1 MAKITLY
8 GNLFP
13 FRNYFIKFKGKRYP
27 KARKTVVLQ
36 LDAASNEKMCAVKHT
51 MVKVLSGTILTKSF
65 R

>member
-27 KARKTVVLQ
+27 KTRKTVVLQ
-36 LDAASNEKMCAVKHT
+36 LDAASNEKMCAAKHT